1 MYFMILNVKTLV
13 LPPIGTRCYIAGDGN
28 DAFVVD
34 PASSADEI
42 FVETAKTGM
51 KIRAILLTHG
61 HFDHIGAVD
70 ELVRLTGAD
79 VYIHALDKQMISDGY
94 LNVSRLFFGEDIIQN
109 SDVKTVGNGDVITVG
124 SIKIAVMHTPGHTAG
139 SVCYFCDDAVFTGD
153 TLFIGGCGRTDL
165 PTGNAEALQK
175 SLALLKETTAGKT
188 IYPGH

>member
-1 MYFMILNVKTLV
+1 MILNVKTLI

-79 VYIHALDKQMISDGY
+79 VYIHEFDKPMLCDGY
-94 LNVSRLFFGEDIIQN
+94 LNVSRLFFGRDMIEY
-109 SDVKTVGNGDVITVG
+109 SDAKTVAGGDVVNIGSMKITV
-124 SIKIAVMHTPGHTAG
+124 IHTPGHTAG
-139 SVCYFCDDAVFTGD
+139 SVCYLCGDSVFTGD
-153 TLFIGGCGRTDL
+153 TMFEMGYGRTDL
-165 PTGNAEALQK
+165 PTGDGEALQK
-175 SLALLKETTAGKT
+175 SLDALKEKIKGKT

>member
-1 MYFMILNVKTLV
+1 MNFTVKTLL
-13 LPPIGTRCYIAGDGN
+13 LPPIETKCYIVGDGK

-34 PASSADEI
+34 PASNADKIVAE
-42 FVETAKTGM
+42 VANTGT

-61 HFDHIGAVD
+61 HFDHIGALD

-79 VYIHALDKQMISDGY
+79 VYIHALDKPMISDGY

-124 SIKIAVMHTPGHTAG
+124 SMKIAVMHTPGHTAG
-139 SVCYFCDDAVFTGD
+139 SVCYFVGDAVFTGD
-153 TLFIGGCGRTDL
+153 TMFEAGCGRTDL
-165 PTGNAEALQK
+165 PTGDGAALQK
-175 SLALLKETTAGKT
+175 SLAALKEKIKGKT